1 MKYIT
6 FWRESNKFSDI
17 LSDTVLKKVVKFKIS
32 WNQYLLIGIDDYDS
46 KNVQVISYITLKYG
60 DDMKSEVVPDRTPV
74 PGVDYVPKR

>member
-32 WNQYLLIGIDDYDS
+32 WNQYLLIGIDDYDR
-46 KNVQVISYITLKYG
+46 KNAQVISYITLKYG
-60 DDMKSEVVPDRTPV
+60 DDMKSEVVPDRTPI

>member
-46 KNVQVISYITLKYG
+46 KNEQVISYITLKYG
-60 DDMKSEVVPDRTPV
+60 DDMKSEVVPDRTPI